1 MKTRRPT
8 TGRAANPAGASAPT
22 DEQLFLQFSTAHDPA
37 SFETLVHRYEHELYG
52 YLCRYLHD
60 RELAAD
66 VFQAT
71 FLQVHRKADRFDAGR
86 SFRPWLYAVATHQA
100 IDARRRLRRHRMPS
114 LDAPD
119 PSRDGHHGEPTARP
133 EASGSDRLAEAES
146 CRLLRA
152 AVRRLPAPQQ
162 AALKLVY
169 FKGVKYREAARQL
182 HVPVGT
188 VKSRLHTALTK
199 LASVVELQGLRSAHA
214 TA

>member
-1 MKTRRPT
+1 MKTHRQDSVQDDLS
-8 TGRAANPAGASAPT
+8 AGPS
-22 DEQLFLQFSTAHDPA
+22 DEQLFLSFSTSHDPA

-71 FLQVHRKADRFDAGR
+71 FLQIHRKADRFEAGR
-86 SFRPWLYAVATHQA
+86 PFRPWLYAVATHQA
-100 IDARRRLRRHRMPS
+100 IDARRRIRRHRMSS

-119 PSRDGHHGEPTARP
+119 PNRDGRHGEPAARP
-133 EASGSDRLAEAES
+133 EASGGDRMAEAES
-146 CRLLRA
+146 SRLIQA
-152 AVRRLPAPQQ
+152 AVRRLPAPQR
-162 AALKLVY
+162 AALSLVY

-199 LASVVELQGLRSAHA
+199 LASIVELQGLRPVHA

>member
-1 MKTRRPT
+1 MKTQRPT
-8 TGRAANPAGASAPT
+8 KGQAAIPAGASAPT

-37 SFETLVHRYEHELYG
+37 PFETLVHRYEHELFG

-60 RELAAD
+60 RDLAAD

-71 FLQVHRKADRFDAGR
+71 FLQLHRKADRFETGR

-100 IDARRRLRRHRMPS
+100 IDAQRRNRRHRMSS

-119 PSRDGHHGEPTARP
+119 PARDGRHGEPAARP
-133 EASGSDRLAEAES
+133 EASGGDRLAEAES

-152 AVRRLPAPQQ
+152 AVRRLPEPQR
-162 AALKLVY
+162 AALSLVY
-169 FKGVKYREAARQL
+169 FKGVKYREAARLL

-188 VKSRLHTALTK
+188 VKSRLHAALVK
-199 LASVVELQGLRSAHA
+199 LTMLLKPHDLRPAHA